1 MMGNTPLSTPW
12 SQSKYS
18 PDGHLVNEP
27 GGESWSSVNNGPSS
41 RGESGLDA
49 APGLRT
55 VRGSTAH
62 CFDPADDPELVIS
75 GYSFIEPIPSRR
87 ATRARLLRILST
99 RDSHRSERMGRGS
112 ARLLYCITQIT
123 SKRNQA
129 AQIAAQN
136 CTICRTPGLGGSS
149 TGFGVVIS
157 RPLTGHLII
166 TPRVYHEG
174 LLLL

>member
-1 MMGNTPLSTPW
+1 MMGTTPVSTHW

-49 APGLRT
+49 
-55 VRGSTAH
+55 
-62 CFDPADDPELVIS
+62 IS

-136 CTICRTPGLGGSS
+136 CTVCRTPGLGGSS
-149 TGFGVVIS
+149 TGFVVVIS

-166 TPRVYHEG
+166 IPRVYHEG